1 MGRVSTQN
9 STGLK
14 TSKWKTLSHN
24 PPSLP
29 LCTKTK
35 QKKSSLYLLLWQ
47 VRALFRSSYL
57 SLLLV
62 PFNGKRAG
70 SFPKPLSLRWFFYFS
85 TVILDYDQGL
95 MMGKLDFWISSPSSL
110 FPFFNFF
117 FLLSGSDLH
126 IFSSCYLEL
135 FFWKIIVR
143 IFSRCYFELFFN
155 NKWTFFCKFA
165 LLLICLVFDSIGCQ
179 YKNYDCDK
187 TSIWKIEVLR
197 GLRILESAG
206 SWENGYGR
214 PRLRA
219 AARAI
224 SAPYRLLR
232 SLGGVWVGDS
242 AHERETCWSRWFI
255 HQTEASK
262 YPFCYFYF
270 IFISNEMK
278 DCFWIFVT
286 CFGLF

>member
-62 PFNGKRAG
+62 PFNAKRAG

-110 FPFFNFF
+110 FPFFYFFFFALWVWFAYFF
-117 FLLSGSDLH
+117 FLLFGTFFLKNYCAHFLSV
-126 IFSSCYLEL
+126 L
-135 FFWKIIVR
+135 F
-143 IFSRCYFELFFN
+143 
-155 NKWTFFCKFA
+155 WTFF
-165 LLLICLVFDSIGCQ
+165 
-179 YKNYDCDK
+179 
-187 TSIWKIEVLR
+187 
-197 GLRILESAG
+197 
-206 SWENGYGR
+206 
-214 PRLRA
+214 
-219 AARAI
+219 
-224 SAPYRLLR
+224 
-232 SLGGVWVGDS
+232 
-242 AHERETCWSRWFI
+242 
-255 HQTEASK
+255 
-262 YPFCYFYF
+262 
-270 IFISNEMK
+270 
-278 DCFWIFVT
+278 
-286 CFGLF
+286 

>member
-110 FPFFNFF
+110 FPFFKFFFFFFFFSLGLICIFFLLVIWNFF
-117 FLLSGSDLH
+117 FEKLLCA
-126 IFSSCYLEL
+126 FSLGVILNFFLIINEL
-135 FFWKIIVR
+135 F
-143 IFSRCYFELFFN
+143 
-155 NKWTFFCKFA
+155 
-165 LLLICLVFDSIGCQ
+165 
-179 YKNYDCDK
+179 
-187 TSIWKIEVLR
+187 
-197 GLRILESAG
+197 SA
-206 SWENGYGR
+206 NLHY
-214 PRLRA
+214 
-219 AARAI
+219 
-224 SAPYRLLR
+224 Y
-232 SLGGVWVGDS
+232 
-242 AHERETCWSRWFI
+242 WF
-255 HQTEASK
+255 
-262 YPFCYFYF
+262 
-270 IFISNEMK
+270 
-278 DCFWIFVT
+278 V
-286 CFGLF
+286 